1 MVKVKNGYF
10 RYNALLGIIIFIL
23 VIGTICSAIQW
34 EGIIISNETAIS
46 GETII
51 VEFNTIGIND
61 PGGRNIGGGYYYPG
75 YEFYDEK
82 GNRYLGRD
90 YKIQF
95 DTYYEAEAF
104 IKEGHQVEI
113 KINGKGN
120 SVLATYKQQS
130 TVPIAI
136 ITILC
141 PIFAIGFIV
150 LTIVVNVKKIKKKK
164 ASEETN

>member
-10 RYNALLGIIIFIL
+10 RYNFLLAIIIFTL
-23 VIGTICSAIQW
+23 LFGTLCSAVQW
-34 EGIIISNETAIS
+34 EGIIIKNEVAVS
-46 GETII
+46 GESRMADIT
-51 VEFNTIGIND
+51 EIGIH
-61 PGGRNIGGGYYYPG
+61 GRGSRGGGGYLYPG
-75 YEFYDEK
+75 YVYYDEN
-82 GNRYLGRD
+82 GLRYDGDL
-90 YKIQF
+90 YFIQF

-113 KINGKGN
+113 KIDGKGN

-141 PIFAIGFIV
+141 PIFAIGFIA
-150 LTIVVNVKKIKKKK
+150 LTIVINVKKIKKKK